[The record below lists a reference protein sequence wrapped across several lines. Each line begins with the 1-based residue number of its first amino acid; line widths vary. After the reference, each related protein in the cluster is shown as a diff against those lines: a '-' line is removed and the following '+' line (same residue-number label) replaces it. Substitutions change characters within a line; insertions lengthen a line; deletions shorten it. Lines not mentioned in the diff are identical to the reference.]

1 MGGCPVITADGEAV
15 TPGPGEDDSEP
26 DECGPLRTARVEPKL
41 CKALA
46 ALDPSPE
53 LRAPPH
59 ARIAAQLRKLPR
71 YNATDPDT
79 RQAADLTDNEL
90 REAAAIIRA
99 IRALPAW
106 PAMSYQGS
114 SGLRAALGGYAL
126 DIADELDKRAGRN
139 TQACWLAH
147 GLEDPG
153 RHSIQATRLSA

>member
-1 MGGCPVITADGEAV
+1 MITVDGEAV

-26 DECGPLRTARVEPKL
+26 YECGPLRTARLELKL

-53 LRAPPH
+53 LRAPLH

-79 RQAADLTDNEL
+79 RQAADLTDDEL

-99 IRALPAW
+99 IRALPTW
-106 PAMSYQGS
+106 SAMSYQGS
-114 SGLRAALGGYAL
+114 SGLRTALGGYAL
-126 DIADELDKRAGRN
+126 DIADELDKRAGRD
-139 TQACWLAH
+139 TQA
-147 GLEDPG
+147 
-153 RHSIQATRLSA
+153 